1 MKKKKPGVDSG
12 CRFVPAV
19 GASAGL
25 LEAAVCRFRI

>member
-1 MKKKKPGVDSG
+1 MKKKKPGVNSG

-25 LEAAVCRFRI
+25 LEAAVCRFCL

>member
-1 MKKKKPGVDSG
+1 MKKRNLGLTAA